1 MLASLSSSMTS
12 SLSPQFASAV
22 AELPLALQRVVTREL
37 DAGNTIAEVGHCFP
51 AAPIGVYVKMH
62 RPLAL
67 PDHCLPADVRYAERP
82 AGSAWLREYTDEK
95 RHSFVIDTPPPYMP
109 PEAVQTT
116 PAETALPVNKPVEA
130 VMLTAGAS
138 RNPFVNFADTYSCR
152 LDFRG
157 ETLFYEEADRSADM
171 QCFWTKGYFIEAGT
185 IQRWQYKDG
194 HSVAVTDEERL
205 EIVRRVVAYAK
216 KIQGV
221 VMGVNV

>member
-1 MLASLSSSMTS
+1 MTS

-22 AELPLALQRVVTREL
+22 AELPSSLQWVVTREL
-37 DAGNTIAEVGHCFP
+37 EAGNTIADVGHCFP

-67 PDHCLPADVRYAERP
+67 PDHRLPADARYAERP
-82 AGSAWLREYTDEK
+82 AGSDWLREYTDEK
-95 RHSFVIDTPPPYMP
+95 RHSFVIDTSPPYAP
-109 PEAVQTT
+109 GPSRATPTEAALSVKKK
-116 PAETALPVNKPVEA
+116 PAQVV
-130 VMLTAGAS
+130 VLTAGAS

-157 ETLFYEEADRSADM
+157 ETLFYEEADRLADM

-185 IQRWQYKDG
+185 IQCWQYQDG
-194 HSVAVTDEERL
+194 RSVPVTDDERL
-205 EIVRRVVAYAK
+205 EIVRRVVVYAK

>member
-1 MLASLSSSMTS
+1 MTS

-22 AELPLALQRVVTREL
+22 AELPTALQWVVAREL
-37 DAGNTIAEVGHCFP
+37 DSGNTIAEVGHSFP
-51 AAPIGVYVKMH
+51 AAPVGVYVKMSG
-62 RPLAL
+62 PLAV
-67 PDHCLPADVRYAERP
+67 PDQRLPADARYAERP
-82 AGSAWLREYTDEK
+82 SGSAWLHEYTDEK
-95 RHSFVIDTPPPYMP
+95 RHSFVIDTPPPYLSP
-109 PEAVQTT
+109 GGTQTRTEA
-116 PAETALPVNKPVEA
+116 PLGKKPSQG

-185 IQRWQYKDG
+185 IQCWHYQDG
-194 HSVAVTDEERL
+194 RSLPVTDDERL